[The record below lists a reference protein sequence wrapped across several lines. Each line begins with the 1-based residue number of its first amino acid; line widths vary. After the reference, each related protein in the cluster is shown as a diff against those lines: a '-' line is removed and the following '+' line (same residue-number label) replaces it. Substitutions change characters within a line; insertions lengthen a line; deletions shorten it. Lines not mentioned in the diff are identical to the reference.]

1 MSLDQDNASKVLYQ
15 NLLFYILIAPL
26 KFIVDTDPLADTN
39 AAHGK
44 GVNGLSVTK
53 DGRYLVSL
61 GLDEKIRL
69 WDTQTGHN
77 TFVNYGSNWR
87 NKFQLSLEPT
97 ISGPDVWP
105 PLLYI
110 PSDDREILVYR
121 LFDGVLIRRLK
132 GHYGRVSCIE
142 KRESYQEYYSGSS
155 ASEILIWEP
164 PMQDDNV
171 LIETVDEVY
180 FIQHVYNTCIN
191 K

>member
-1 MSLDQDNASKVLYQ
+1 MPVRFLSKPPIQ
-15 NLLFYILIAPL
+15 YINRTL

-53 DGRYLVSL
+53 DGRFLVSL

-69 WDTQTGHN
+69 WDTQTGRN
-77 TFVNYGSNWR
+77 TFINYGSNWR
-87 NKFQLSLEPT
+87 NRFKLSIEPT

-110 PSDDREILVYR
+110 PSDDREILVYG
-121 LFDGVLIRRLK
+121 LFDGLLIRRLK
-132 GHYGRVSCIE
+132 GHYGRVGCIE

-155 ASEILIWEP
+155 ESDILIWEP
-164 PMQDDNV
+164 PIQDDNMLV
-171 LIETVDEVY
+171 ETVDEVY
-180 FIQHVYNTCIN
+180 FYTPCIQHMH
-191 K
+191 